1 MKSQPK
7 YRQLRLAVLL
17 PILLLANLPVA
28 QATASKNQALLR
40 CNVTYAGGTQ
50 IVETSVSKDPYVAP
64 IHDIGGRFSFK
75 AVMIGDHKKLNY
87 IKLYAYLQ
95 GRDVDVPIHQ
105 ATYKDPIQIGRKM
118 RALTPINYLYAG
130 EVERELQYQCF
141 LGLRQQ

>member
-7 YRQLRLAVLL
+7 FRQLRLAVLL
-17 PILLLANLPVA
+17 PILLFANLPIA
-28 QATASKNQALLR
+28 LATASKNQALLR
-40 CNVTYAGGTQ
+40 CNVTYAGSTQ
-50 IVETSVSKDPYVAP
+50 IIETTISSDPYAAP
-64 IHDIGGRFSFK
+64 IHDISGRFSFK

-95 GRDVDVPIHQ
+95 GRDVDAPIHQ
-105 ATYKDPIQIGRKM
+105 ATYKNPIQIARKM